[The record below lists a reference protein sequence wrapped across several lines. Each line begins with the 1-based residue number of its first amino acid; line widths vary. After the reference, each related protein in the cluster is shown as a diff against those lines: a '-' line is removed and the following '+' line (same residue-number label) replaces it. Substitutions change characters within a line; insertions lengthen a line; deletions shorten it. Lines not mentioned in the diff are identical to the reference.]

1 MKTMRFQEYMNSRGK
16 IDKPVVKL
24 DGDRIDPTDMPNK
37 PPQGGKNYSVKDG
50 KSKKTNKGFGDE
62 GDSDLKYNPKV
73 DNNSKGKSP
82 AKLLTVDE
90 ITMTSKMSNA
100 IAENPM
106 LIETFVRQLKSNGL
120 LGVLVAEMLNHK
132 ETFNQISEV
141 MAHASYG
148 PDFCKKLVRS
158 MTEEVASPFSD
169 QLDLEDEE
177 EDDEFN
183 TDGLDLEDDDDLGLD
198 DESEEDPSMEDDP
211 NMEED
216 PSMEDPNME
225 DPSMDP
231 SMQGMDPSMM
241 GMDPSMQGMDPSM
254 MGQMNPAMMQ
264 GNPAMQ
270 NFQKA
275 MMRSFMRQ
283 MMGKH

>member
-1 MKTMRFQEYMNSRGK
+1 MKTMKFQEYMNSKGK
-16 IDKPVVKL
+16 IDNPVVKL

-73 DNNSKGKSP
+73 DNNSKGKAP

-90 ITMTSKMSNA
+90 LTMTSKMSNS
-100 IAENPM
+100 IAKNPM
-106 LIETFVRQLKSNGL
+106 LIEAFVRQLKSNGL
-120 LGVLVAEMLNHK
+120 LGILVAEMLNHK

-177 EDDEFN
+177 DDEDEFN

-198 DESEEDPSMEDDP
+198 DDSEEDPSMEDDP
-211 NMEED
+211 NMED
-216 PSMEDPNME
+216 PSMEDPN
-225 DPSMDP
+225 MDP
-231 SMQGMDPSMM
+231 SMQGMDPSMA

-275 MMRSFMRQ
+275 MMRSFMRH
-283 MMGKH
+283 MMSRQ